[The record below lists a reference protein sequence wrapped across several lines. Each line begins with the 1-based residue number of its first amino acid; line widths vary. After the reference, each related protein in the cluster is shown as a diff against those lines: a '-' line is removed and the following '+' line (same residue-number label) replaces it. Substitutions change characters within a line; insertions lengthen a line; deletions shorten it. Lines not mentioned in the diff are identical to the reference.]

1 MSTKRYTNLMEETKR
16 KPFAIRMRPAVFE
29 AGQKAAAVEN
39 RSLASLMETL
49 LIDYL
54 RANGYL
60 PKVPSAK
67 QTGAKK

>member
-1 MSTKRYTNLMEETKR
+1 MEEAKR

-29 AGQKAAAVEN
+29 AGQKAAAEEN

-60 PKVPSAK
+60 PNLP
-67 QTGAKK
+67 GAKRRGAGTA

>member
-1 MSTKRYTNLMEETKR
+1 MSTKRYTHSVTSEPKS
-16 KPFAIRMRPAVFE
+16 KQFGIRMRISVHE
-29 AGQKAAAVEN
+29 AGLKAAGDAN

-60 PKVPSAK
+60 LATKRPARKRK
-67 QTGAKK
+67 